1 MIGSLR
7 GRIASLS
14 STSALVEVNGVGYR
28 VNASPNTLGGLRI
41 GEETL
46 LYIHDHIREDAHD
59 LFGFPSED
67 ELALFERLIGVSGV
81 GPKAGMS
88 ILSVGS
94 VDAVHRAIMAGDL
107 TTLTSAPGVGMKIA
121 QKIVLE
127 LKDKLGSVA
136 RTDEGELRGEAE
148 AVEALQ
154 ALGYNLREA
163 REALKNIPDAVVD
176 TGEKIKLALKQL
188 GK

>member
-127 LKDKLGSVA
+127 LKGQLVDADTAMGPDHEVVDALVSLGYSA
-136 RTDEGELRGEAE
+136 QQAK
-148 AVEALQ
+148 Q
-154 ALGYNLREA
+154 ALKAVPADVIDVSERVKTALRH
-163 REALKNIPDAVVD
+163 LSK
-176 TGEKIKLALKQL
+176 
-188 GK
+188 